1 MSIHFSMDRMKKCR
15 ENHDLWWEGK
25 SQGPLSRVTLYDAY
39 PMDRQTKAPYL
50 AQANCTDFSW
60 TPEEI
65 VDTMDAHLSRCEFL
79 GDAFPSVNFDSF
91 GPGVLAAMC
100 GAKLDNSSGSV
111 WFFPDKERALRD
123 IRVKYDPENK
133 WSRRIKDIYRAGL
146 DRWNGLVI
154 MGFPDL
160 GGVLDVAQTFRGAE
174 NLMMDMID
182 DPDEVLRLI
191 KEIEVAWHEAYNDFA
206 SVLAEQGAYTHWSG
220 LMSSEKSYIVQC
232 DASYMIGKS
241 MFDRFVLDTLRNDTL
256 KLSRTI
262 YHLDGIGQLNH
273 LDSLLTLENLDA
285 VQWVFGAGKPG
296 PMNWLHVYRKIMDAG
311 KRIMLEGSP
320 EEYIETVR
328 TLHIFPYA
336 RHDLSVKDKALAYRI
351 MEAR

>member
-25 SQGPLSRVTLYDAY
+25 LQRPLSRVTLYDAY

-123 IRVKYDPENK
+123 IRVKYDPENN

-182 DPDEVLRLI
+182 DPDDVLRLI
-191 KEIEVAWHEAYNDFA
+191 KEIEVAWHEAYEDFRA
-206 SVLAEQGAYTHWSG
+206 VLAPQGAYTHWSG
-220 LMSSEKSYIVQC
+220 LMSSEKSYIAKIVINECRNIQRMRQRMRPADEIVESAYTPENGDLKSAI
-232 DASYMIGKS
+232 DA
-241 MFDRFVLDTLRNDTL
+241 
-256 KLSRTI
+256 
-262 YHLDGIGQLNH
+262 LDGALRIPF
-273 LDSLLTLENLDA
+273 LLKYMEGYSEKEVAKTLGITVANVKSRLLRA
-285 VQWVFGAGKPG
+285 R
-296 PMNWLHVYRKIMDAG
+296 RKLKKELTEEDE
-311 KRIMLEGSP
+311 LE
-320 EEYIETVR
+320 
-328 TLHIFPYA
+328 
-336 RHDLSVKDKALAYRI
+336 
-351 MEAR
+351 